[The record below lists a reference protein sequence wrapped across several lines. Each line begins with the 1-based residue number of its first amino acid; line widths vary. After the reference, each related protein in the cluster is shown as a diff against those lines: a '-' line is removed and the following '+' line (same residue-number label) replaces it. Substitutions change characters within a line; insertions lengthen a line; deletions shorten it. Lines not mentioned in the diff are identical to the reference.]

1 MIHGARDGAM
11 LGLDLS
17 LRRSAF
23 CFIPST
29 WVPGNWR
36 SLYTSPVEVD
46 ATGIKRICAIVEVI
60 SRVASEI
67 QQGELVKHVYVEQYA
82 WSASGNAGQA
92 EIKELGG
99 ALKMRLYQHCDLEVV
114 PVNASSAR
122 KTLFGKLPRMK
133 RPEWKKFVVH
143 ELQKM
148 GAPWDDDD
156 TCDAF
161 VIANHGR
168 GELGLP
174 VLSVG

>member
-1 MIHGARDGAM
+1 MSGAI

-17 LRRSAF
+17 LKRSAF
-23 CFIPST
+23 CRIPST
-29 WVPGNWR
+29 WNPGEWN
-36 SLYTSPVEVD
+36 SVH
-46 ATGIKRICAIVEVI
+46 TGVIPGEGVGIQRISTIVEVLYQ
-60 SRVASEI
+60 VARKVAFGDMTGHVFVE
-67 QQGELVKHVYVEQYA
+67 QHAFAMAGGAFALERAELV
-82 WSASGNAGQA
+82 
-92 EIKELGG
+92 G
-99 ALKMRLYQHCDLEVV
+99 AMKLKFYQSLDLVAV
-114 PVNASSAR
+114 PVVASSAR

-133 RPEWKKFVVH
+133 RAEWKKFVVH

-168 GELGLP
+168 GEVGLP

>member
-1 MIHGARDGAM
+1 MPNGGLATI
-11 LGLDLS
+11 GLDLS

-23 CFIPST
+23 CVIPST
-29 WVPGNWR
+29 WSPGDWER
-36 SLYTSPVEVD
+36 LHTGVVQPEGDGILRIAAIIESFSMVVD
-46 ATGIKRICAIVEVI
+46 GVYR
-60 SRVASEI
+60 
-67 QQGELVKHVYVEQYA
+67 GELVKHVFIEQYA
-82 WSASGNAGQA
+82 WSAMGSSSKQH
-92 EIKELGG
+92 EIMEMGG
-99 ALKMRLYQHCDLEVV
+99 ALKLRLYQKFGLFTTSF
-114 PVNASSAR
+114 NASSAR

-133 RPEWKKFVVH
+133 RAEWKKFVVH
-143 ELQKM
+143 QLQKM